1 MVHILLR
8 HKSEKGG
15 TLKSKYRYFAR
26 AAESLKK
33 RLDPSFQL
41 DLGWMDQGILFIQ
54 LQGEWGH
61 CVATVHP
68 WSATRVKV
76 YMAQHEELPAELL
89 AIRDLTYRFSR

>member
-1 MVHILLR
+1 M
-8 HKSEKGG
+8 KA
-15 TLKSKYRYFAR
+15 KYRYFAR

-41 DLGWMDQGILFIQ
+41 DLGWMDRDIILIHCQGK
-54 LQGEWGH
+54 WGH

-89 AIRDLTYRFSR
+89 GIRDLVYRFSR